1 VRPCLILLKGHP
13 ATGKST
19 LARALAR
26 RLRWP
31 LIDKDDVKD
40 FIADLP
46 GGNGLAYEVSWR
58 IVRTQLSLGISVIVD
73 TPLSYPISYET
84 GGNLAAQYD
93 AQLLVVE
100 TILDEEVWRQRL
112 ESRELPTQSQ
122 HKIHS
127 WALMQALLAHY
138 DGCWRYPIDP
148 AHHLRVDTT
157 VDIERLVDTVLA
169 GLGIGDQGSGIGTQ
183 TPDPQSPVPSH
194 QSPIT
199 SHQSQ

>member
-1 VRPCLILLKGHP
+1 MHGNANVRSCLILLKGHP

-46 GGNGLAYEVSWR
+46 GGNGLAYEVAWR
-58 IVRTQLSLGISVIVD
+58 VVSTQLSLGISVIVD

-84 GGNLAAQYD
+84 GCALAQAYG
-93 AQLLVVE
+93 ARFLVVE
-100 TILDEEVWRQRL
+100 TILNEEAWRQRL
-112 ESRELPTQSQ
+112 ESRELPAESQ

-127 WALMQALLAHY
+127 WASMQTLLAHY

-148 AHHLRVDTT
+148 AHHLRVDTA
-157 VDIERLVDTVLA
+157 VEVEQLVDLILKE
-169 GLGIGDQGSGIGTQ
+169 LGIGDW
-183 TPDPQSPVPSH
+183 
-194 QSPIT
+194 
-199 SHQSQ
+199 